1 MTIRTGGLAPLLSGI
16 VLMLHP
22 VSGQAVTR
30 FSEAVTFQGALV
42 SEPCTVAA
50 GSDGDNVVV
59 DFGTIAEK
67 TFYAAGSRR
76 TWLQPFHILLKDCD
90 LTLGRS
96 VKITFTGTEDGEQ
109 PGLLAVTGSGVG
121 HVAVGLETPAGQALA
136 FNQASEA
143 YTLQTG
149 STQLDFKAYVQAS
162 NEGVKARSVGRGTFE
177 AVSTFAL
184 EYP

>member
-1 MTIRTGGLAPLLSGI
+1 MRSGVPVVLLS
-16 VLMLHP
+16 LMLSSP
-22 VSGQAVTR
+22 AVQAKDSASVDVA
-30 FSEAVTFQGALV
+30 FEGALV
-42 SEPCTVAA
+42 AEPCTVAA

-67 TFYAAGSRR
+67 TFYSLTSRR

-90 LTLGRS
+90 LSLGRS

-109 PGLLAVTGSGVG
+109 PGLLAVTGSHGVG
-121 HVAVGLETPAGQALA
+121 HIAVGLQTQEGQALA

-162 NEGVKARSVGRGTFE
+162 DEGVRTKSVGRGTFA
-177 AVSTFAL
+177 AVSTFEL